1 LDIKLLLS
9 ALQQT
14 LEFEHYLEKRFS
26 QAVRPHLKLMKERES
41 MDTVSS
47 KGEERTLIFGKAI
60 SEAFEPYLSLYIDSQ
75 DQILSNKLQTF
86 KNERNHPRKQEDEA
100 PSTVLPS
107 SADLFAFYR
116 QTFSQCAKLST
127 STPLV
132 DLSKL
137 FGKWLQLYA
146 EQILTPPLESKTLI
160 PTDEICTILN
170 TADYCLTTTTQLEER
185 IKAKVDE
192 PLREQVQFDTP
203 RDSFITVANAAIK
216 LLVRKIEM
224 EADLSFREMVNT
236 NWSTIETVGDHSG
249 YVIEMNRA
257 IKDAVSSISANGHL
271 RERYIRSLCDRVV
284 EWFGSRFVDG
294 IIASRPIC
302 EAGAEQMLLD
312 VYVLKQGLLELPV
325 LNTDPPV
332 QAPALYSLI

>member
-1 LDIKLLLS
+1 MQERDSID
-9 ALQQT
+9 T
-14 LEFEHYLEKRFS
+14 LN
-26 QAVRPHLKLMKERES
+26 
-41 MDTVSS
+41 S
-47 KGEERTLIFGKAI
+47 KGEERTLIFGKSI

-75 DQILSNKLQTF
+75 DQILANKLQTF
-86 KNERNHPRKQEDEA
+86 KNERTNPPKQEEES
-100 PSTVLPS
+100 PSTVLQS

-146 EQILTPPLESKTLI
+146 EQILSPPLESKTPL
-160 PTDEICTILN
+160 PMDEVCTILN

-192 PLREQVQFDTP
+192 PLKEQVQFDTP
-203 RDSFITVANAAIK
+203 RESFITVANGAIK
-216 LLVRKIEM
+216 FLVRRIET
-224 EADLSFREMVNT
+224 ETDLSFREMVNT
-236 NWSTIETVGDHSG
+236 NWSTIDTVGDHSG
-249 YVIEMNRA
+249 YVMEMTRSIKEA
-257 IKDAVSSISANGHL
+257 ISSISSHGHL

-284 EWFGSRFVDG
+284 EWFGSRFVEG
-294 IIASRPIC
+294 IIASRPIS

-325 LNTDPPV
+325 VNTDPPA
-332 QAPALYSLI
+332 QAPALYLLPSRI